1 MPATRRKGTGLNV
14 TGALYR
20 AARLSNDIGA
30 VTSGKPSRLAR
41 RGKNKILGRIL
52 GRLGFWRLLWGK

>member
-1 MPATRRKGTGLNV
+1 MPATRRKKAGLDV
-14 TGALYR
+14 TSTLFR
-20 AARLSNDIGA
+20 ADRLSNDIGA
-30 VTSGKPSRLAR
+30 LTSGKPSRMAR